1 MTNAIPPIRSV
12 FGLGLAASVLAAC
25 GGGAPYVLTDFRT
38 HQLGRVEV
46 CYDHQKTTLAQTQK
60 LADGVCDQYERVAH
74 YLLDQ
79 TNQCNW
85 RTPDIVLFE
94 CVARPGETPP
104 PFVPQKAPLR
114 NNATGN

>member
-1 MTNAIPPIRSV
+1 MKIAARPVRPG
-12 FGLGLAASVLAAC
+12 FALLLATSVLAGC
-25 GGGAPYVLTDFRT
+25 GGGSPYVLTDFHN

-46 CYDHQKTTLAQTQK
+46 CYDHSKTSLAEAQK
-60 LADGVCDQYERVAH
+60 LADGICDQFERVAS
-74 YLLDQ
+74 YRLDQ
-79 TNQCNW
+79 RNQCNW